1 MPTRVRERIF
11 RHAWNVRR
19 SLRIYMYLDTDAVLA
34 RLKVED
40 WLRSF
45 VSPEVLEDPITST
58 ATVIE
63 IQYVMQDDWSRER
76 MSRISEQIE
85 DEGITLVPLTK
96 DDVRA
101 AGKLRE
107 KYDTLG
113 VFDSVHLGAASAR
126 DEPIVSTDTLYPEI
140 EEIEHM
146 DPRDLG

>member
-1 MPTRVRERIF
+1 
-11 RHAWNVRR
+11 
-19 SLRIYMYLDTDAVLA
+19 
-34 RLKVED
+34 
-40 WLRSF
+40 
-45 VSPEVLEDPITST
+45 
-58 ATVIE
+58 
-63 IQYVMQDDWSRER
+63 

-113 VFDSVHLGAASAR
+113 VFDSVHLGVSSAR

-140 EEIEHM
+140 EGIEHI